1 MECAAKEYSYIAVDG
16 AENCIAALATSRR
29 ETYLNALLK
38 CSMCAGSCIGGPVME
53 KYHRTPVRDYIR
65 VSSYAGKEDF
75 AARAKKRRYIKFY
88 RLLRL
93 RNEAHRSRNYGNFTP
108 DGENKARRRA
118 ELRYLRI

>member
-16 AENCIAALATSRR
+16 AENCIAALRDI
-29 ETYLNALLK
+29 EKGNVHK
-38 CSMCAGSCIGGPVME
+38 CFIEMSMCAGSCIGGPVME

-75 AARAKKRRYIKFY
+75 AAEGEKETIHKIY

-93 RNEAHRSRNYGNFTP
+93 RNRSPQKQKLRKFY
-108 DGENKARRRA
+108 ARWGKQGQKTS
-118 ELRYLRI
+118 